1 MEPDPALAA
10 VKTYNYLRIA
20 LAALVLLLFASV
32 AIEWASAGGCL
43 QPSISAYYFTPARS
57 VFVGVLVTMGV
68 CLVALKGSTDGEDAL
83 MNLAGMLAPGVA
95 FVPTR
100 PSGRCGSPASATGVA
115 DAVAN
120 NMPAL
125 FLTGVVVGVVA
136 VVVARRESGG
146 VPLSTPDRLGL
157 WLTVVVLGS
166 GMVWFVVAPEA
177 FREHGHAAAAIP
189 MFLAIIAVVW
199 LNARDVQEAVRQG
212 SMPAERHRY
221 VAMYRTI
228 AVAMLAAL
236 AATVAITLAT
246 RSTSLVL
253 WVEVV
258 LIALFAVFWVVQTTE
273 LWNRGLRARAPARGA
288 RSGAHLS

>member
-1 MEPDPALAA
+1 
-10 VKTYNYLRIA
+10 
-20 LAALVLLLFASV
+20 
-32 AIEWASAGGCL
+32 
-43 QPSISAYYFTPARS
+43 
-57 VFVGVLVTMGV
+57 
-68 CLVALKGSTDGEDAL
+68 
-83 MNLAGMLAPGVA
+83 
-95 FVPTR
+95 
-100 PSGRCGSPASATGVA
+100 
-115 DAVAN
+115 
-120 NMPAL
+120 
-125 FLTGVVVGVVA
+125 
-136 VVVARRESGG
+136 
-146 VPLSTPDRLGL
+146 
-157 WLTVVVLGS
+157 
-166 GMVWFVVAPEA
+166 
-177 FREHGHAAAAIP
+177 

-236 AATVAITLAT
+236 AATVATTLAT

>member
-1 MEPDPALAA
+1 MEKVTAMQNDPAFAA

-32 AIEWASAGGCL
+32 VIEWASAGGCL

-68 CLVALKGSTDGEDAL
+68 CLLALKGSSDGEDGL

-95 FVPTR
+95 FVPTTF
-100 PSGRCGSPASATGVA
+100 SGRCGAAGSATGVA

-136 VVVARRESGG
+136 AVVARRESGG
-146 VPLSTPDRLGL
+146 MRLSVPDRLGL
-157 WLTVVVLGS
+157 GLTVLVLGS
-166 GMVWFVVAPEA
+166 GMVWFVVAPDA
-177 FREHGHAAAAIP
+177 FREHGHAAAAVP

-199 LNARDVQEAVRQG
+199 LNARDVQEAVQRG
-212 SMPAERHRY
+212 RMPAERRRY
-221 VAMYRTI
+221 VAMYRAI
-228 AVAMLAAL
+228 AVAMLSAL
-236 AATVAITLAT
+236 AATVAISLAT
-246 RSTSLVL
+246 RSTSLVF

-258 LIALFAVFWVVQTTE
+258 LIGLFAVFWVVQTTE
-273 LWNRGLRARAPARGA
+273 LWNRGLRGP
-288 RSGAHLS
+288 